1 MTRLKNPNLDI
12 LIRTVERLGPL
23 SDEMV
28 FLGGCATGLLI
39 TDKAAPPIR
48 MTKDVDAIVHVASLV
63 DYYKLS
69 DKLRAVGF
77 KEDTSDGAP
86 LCRWIVDDL
95 ILDVMPTDES
105 ILGFGNRWY
114 QEAIQHAESVSIN
127 ENIRINMVTAP
138 YFLVTKLEAFE
149 GRGRGDYL
157 MSHDMEDI
165 IAVLDGRDE
174 VIDELKHVDT
184 KLRIEIAQ
192 RFKKLLVDPRFID
205 AISGHM
211 PTDNVGQQRVG
222 RINMIIEEIAKLT

>member
-12 LIRTVERLGPL
+12 LIRTVRRLGQL

-63 DYYKLS
+63 EYYKLS

-77 KEDTSDGAP
+77 KEDTSDGAL

-114 QEAIQHAESVSIN
+114 
-127 ENIRINMVTAP
+127 
-138 YFLVTKLEAFE
+138 
-149 GRGRGDYL
+149 
-157 MSHDMEDI
+157 
-165 IAVLDGRDE
+165 
-174 VIDELKHVDT
+174 
-184 KLRIEIAQ
+184 
-192 RFKKLLVDPRFID
+192 
-205 AISGHM
+205 
-211 PTDNVGQQRVG
+211 
-222 RINMIIEEIAKLT
+222 

>member
-12 LIRTVERLGPL
+12 LVRTVERLGEL

-63 DYYKLS
+63 EYYKLS
-69 DKLRAVGF
+69 GKLRAVGF
-77 KEDTSDGAP
+77 KEDASDGAP
-86 LCRWIVDDL
+86 LCRWVVDDL

-105 ILGFGNRWY
+105 ILGFGNKWY
-114 QEAIQHAESVSIN
+114 QEAIQHAEPASID
-127 ENIRINMVTAP
+127 ENIQVNMVTAP

-174 VIDELKHVDT
+174 IVDELKRVDT
-184 KLRIEIAQ
+184 KLRGEIAQ
-192 RFKKLLVDPRFID
+192 QFKKLLEDPRFIE
-205 AISGHM
+205 AVSGHM
-211 PTDNVGQQRVG
+211 PMDNVSQQRVG
-222 RINMIIEEIAKLT
+222 RIILIIEEISKLT